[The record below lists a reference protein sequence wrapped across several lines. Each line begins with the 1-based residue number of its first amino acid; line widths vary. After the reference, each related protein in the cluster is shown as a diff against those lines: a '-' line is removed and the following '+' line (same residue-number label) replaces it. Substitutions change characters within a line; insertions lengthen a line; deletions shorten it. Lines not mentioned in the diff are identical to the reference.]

1 MPREQ
6 HNLENINEKVFIASS
21 IIFNILVSTVYI
33 LTKYDNM
40 DLVKR
45 LGYPFAL
52 LIVSF
57 GYTLYRFIKD
67 EDEKRVIVS
76 NAIILVYLFLELL
89 FDIILVIPFR
99 EILWL
104 HVIYILVFYAAEFSI
119 IGVSFKLNRKMGFVV
134 LFTFMILLGCLIYL
148 YLG

>member
-45 LGYPFAL
+45 LSYPFAL

-119 IGVSFKLNRKMGFVV
+119 IGVSFNLDRKMGFLI
-134 LFTFMILLGCLIYL
+134 LFTFMILIGCLANL